1 MRKSSRGGVTAV
13 VAKKKTTASSSFSQK
28 RYHHRTPLGE
38 INDEEDEQRVQEK
51 DSPMTVRRKW
61 NKEHG
66 VFCGGNSPSSA
77 RFKAT
82 AMDKVLIL
90 NRRVDTLEAKLID
103 ANEHIKEQDAY
114 SNRLQKDLV
123 EAQKVH
129 KQLRVLER
137 ERRLADEEVA
147 NLDEKL
153 ASIRNETKEDIQR
166 LTIENDRLRNKET
179 RELEDLEE
187 EVKNKT
193 LHVEDLEQSL
203 SRSQGR
209 EMLMSRERDVALIE
223 AERGA
228 KELAATQARCV
239 ALSKAHEEAV
249 VSCSKLKVEN
259 ERTKEENVKLSS
271 EVEDLTEQIENKRK
285 ENDLLYSA
293 LEDKKL
299 VVLDEARSIA
309 SNSSMKQRVDFK
321 EALAKA
327 THEAERKADEAE
339 RKLEA
344 ERKDVTELIC
354 SFEEELKSKTEKIAS
369 LRLELANARSK
380 NASTSSSPSS
390 MNVAAKKQ
398 QQRKQQSV
406 LLNDPLDEEDEED
419 DGYYNYNEENAHH
432 HQGGVKTEMQIRYEQ
447 AERKQEEY
455 ERSEELKR
463 LDATRWT
470 LQKELEKEIRDANA
484 LRDENKN
491 ISYAFDK
498 LKREHEFTEEKLQAA
513 DLHLEMLEKT
523 HRAAREALK
532 SAEEEKFQAER
543 AVRNAKTDAEM
554 ALKRKESAAISENR
568 AMKMQVQSLERQ
580 LERCEER
587 VKAAELDA
595 ANALVKVN
603 EEVETRAR
611 LEVDVQAKENKMK
624 IKERDLRN
632 KLEHSR
638 QALHFVVLAETKT
651 LMKLYNAAE
660 VTRETGVIDTSTRPR
675 DVDEKLWSRIVDALA
690 SIDIRTEEL

>member
-1 MRKSSRGGVTAV
+1 MIFLFNHT
-13 VAKKKTTASSSFSQK
+13 
-28 RYHHRTPLGE
+28 
-38 INDEEDEQRVQEK
+38 
-51 DSPMTVRRKW
+51 
-61 NKEHG
+61 
-66 VFCGGNSPSSA
+66 
-77 RFKAT
+77 FKQ
-82 AMDKVLIL
+82 
-90 NRRVDTLEAKLID
+90 AKLID

-299 VVLDEARSIA
+299 VVLDEARWIA

>member
-1 MRKSSRGGVTAV
+1 MIK
-13 VAKKKTTASSSFSQK
+13 Q
-28 RYHHRTPLGE
+28 
-38 INDEEDEQRVQEK
+38 
-51 DSPMTVRRKW
+51 
-61 NKEHG
+61 
-66 VFCGGNSPSSA
+66 
-77 RFKAT
+77 
-82 AMDKVLIL
+82 
-90 NRRVDTLEAKLID
+90 AKLID
-103 ANEHIKEQDAY
+103 ANDFIKEQDAY
-114 SNRLQKDLV
+114 SHRLQRDLV
-123 EAQKVH
+123 EAQKVY
-129 KQLRVLER
+129 KQLRVVER

-147 NLDEKL
+147 NLDEKV
-153 ASIRNETKEDIQR
+153 ASIRNETKAEIER

-203 SRSQGR
+203 SRCQGR

-249 VSCSKLKVEN
+249 MSCSKLKVEN
-259 ERTKEENVKLSS
+259 ERTKEENVKLSTQ
-271 EVEDLTEQIENKRK
+271 VEDLTEQIENKRK

-299 VVLDEARSIA
+299 VVLDEKQTIA
-309 SNSSMKQRVDFK
+309 SDSSIKQRADFK

-354 SFEEELKSKTEKIAS
+354 SFEDELKSKTEKIAS
-369 LRLELANARSK
+369 LRVELANERSK
-380 NASTSSSPSS
+380 NVSSSTSSPSL
-390 MNVAAKKQ
+390 MNVAARKQ
-398 QQRKQQSV
+398 HQRKQHSV
-406 LLNDPLDEEDEED
+406 LLNDPQEDDDEEDEE
-419 DGYYNYNEENAHH
+419 YYEYHEEQHH
-432 HQGGVKTEMQIRYEQ
+432 LLGGVKTQKQAQYEQ
-447 AERKQEEY
+447 AERDQEEF

-491 ISYAFDK
+491 ISYSFDK
-498 LKREHEFTEEKLQAA
+498 LKREHEFTKEKLQAA

-532 SAEEEKFQAER
+532 AAEEEKFQAER

-568 AMKMQVQSLERQ
+568 AMKMQLQSLERQ
-580 LERCEER
+580 LERCEDR

-660 VTRETGVIDTSTRPR
+660 VTRETGVIDMSTRPR
-675 DVDEKLWSRIVDALA
+675 DVEENLWARIVDALA
-690 SIDIRTEEL
+690 SIDIRNEEL

>member
-1 MRKSSRGGVTAV
+1 MIFLFNHT
-13 VAKKKTTASSSFSQK
+13 
-28 RYHHRTPLGE
+28 
-38 INDEEDEQRVQEK
+38 
-51 DSPMTVRRKW
+51 
-61 NKEHG
+61 
-66 VFCGGNSPSSA
+66 
-77 RFKAT
+77 FKQ
-82 AMDKVLIL
+82 
-90 NRRVDTLEAKLID
+90 AKLID

-123 EAQKVH
+123 EAQKVY
-129 KQLRVLER
+129 KQLRVIER

-166 LTIENDRLRNKET
+166 LTFENDRLRNKET

-419 DGYYNYNEENAHH
+419 DGYYNHDEEKTHH
-432 HQGGVKTEMQIRYEQ
+432 HQGGVKTEMQTRYEQ
-447 AERKQEEY
+447 AEQKQEEY

-470 LQKELEKEIRDANA
+470 LQKELEKEIRDANE

-498 LKREHEFTEEKLQAA
+498 LKREHDFTEEKLQAA

-580 LERCEER
+580 LERCEDR

-651 LMKLYNAAE
+651 LLKLYNASE

-675 DVDEKLWSRIVDALA
+675 DVDEKLWSRVVDALA

>member
-1 MRKSSRGGVTAV
+1 MIK
-13 VAKKKTTASSSFSQK
+13 Q
-28 RYHHRTPLGE
+28 
-38 INDEEDEQRVQEK
+38 
-51 DSPMTVRRKW
+51 
-61 NKEHG
+61 
-66 VFCGGNSPSSA
+66 
-77 RFKAT
+77 
-82 AMDKVLIL
+82 
-90 NRRVDTLEAKLID
+90 AKLID
-103 ANEHIKEQDAY
+103 ANDYIKEQDAY
-114 SNRLQKDLV
+114 SHRLQRDLV
-123 EAQKVH
+123 EAQKVY
-129 KQLRVLER
+129 KQLRVVER

-147 NLDEKL
+147 NLDEKV
-153 ASIRNETKEDIQR
+153 ASIRNETKAEIER

-179 RELEDLEE
+179 RELVDLEE

-203 SRSQGR
+203 SRCQGR

-249 VSCSKLKVEN
+249 MSCSKLKVEN
-259 ERTKEENVKLSS
+259 ERTKEENVKLSTQ
-271 EVEDLTEQIENKRK
+271 VEDLTEQIENKRK

-299 VVLDEARSIA
+299 VVLDEKQSIA
-309 SNSSMKQRVDFK
+309 SDSSIKQRADFK

-354 SFEEELKSKTEKIAS
+354 SFEDELKSKTEKIAS
-369 LRLELANARSK
+369 LRVELANERSK
-380 NASTSSSPSS
+380 YVSSSTSSPSLI
-390 MNVAAKKQ
+390 NVAARKQ
-398 QQRKQQSV
+398 HQRKQHSV
-406 LLNDPLDEEDEED
+406 LLNDPQEDDDEEDEE
-419 DGYYNYNEENAHH
+419 YYEYHEEQHH
-432 HQGGVKTEMQIRYEQ
+432 LLGGVKTQKQAQYEQ
-447 AERKQEEY
+447 AERDQEEF

-491 ISYAFDK
+491 ISYSFDK
-498 LKREHEFTEEKLQAA
+498 LKREHEFTKEKLQAA

-532 SAEEEKFQAER
+532 AAEEEKFQAER

-580 LERCEER
+580 LERCEDR

-651 LMKLYNAAE
+651 LMMLYNAAE
-660 VTRETGVIDTSTRPR
+660 VTRETGVIDMSTRPR
-675 DVDEKLWSRIVDALA
+675 DVEENLWARIVDALA
-690 SIDIRTEEL
+690 SIDIRNEEL

>member
-1 MRKSSRGGVTAV
+1 
-13 VAKKKTTASSSFSQK
+13 
-28 RYHHRTPLGE
+28 
-38 INDEEDEQRVQEK
+38 
-51 DSPMTVRRKW
+51 
-61 NKEHG
+61 
-66 VFCGGNSPSSA
+66 
-77 RFKAT
+77 
-82 AMDKVLIL
+82 
-90 NRRVDTLEAKLID
+90 
-103 ANEHIKEQDAY
+103 
-114 SNRLQKDLV
+114 V
-123 EAQKVH
+123 EAQKVY
-129 KQLRVLER
+129 KQLRVVER

-147 NLDEKL
+147 NLDEKV
-153 ASIRNETKEDIQR
+153 ASIRNETKAEIER

-203 SRSQGR
+203 SRCQGR

-249 VSCSKLKVEN
+249 MSCSKLKVEN
-259 ERTKEENVKLSS
+259 ERTKEENVKLSTQ
-271 EVEDLTEQIENKRK
+271 VEDLTEQIENKRK

-299 VVLDEARSIA
+299 VVLDEKQTIA
-309 SNSSMKQRVDFK
+309 SDSSIKQRADFK

-354 SFEEELKSKTEKIAS
+354 SFEDELKSKTEKIAS
-369 LRLELANARSK
+369 LRVELANERSK
-380 NASTSSSPSS
+380 NVSSSTSSPSLI
-390 MNVAAKKQ
+390 NVAARKQ
-398 QQRKQQSV
+398 HQRKQHSV
-406 LLNDPLDEEDEED
+406 LLNDPQEDDDEEDEE
-419 DGYYNYNEENAHH
+419 YYEYHEEQHH
-432 HQGGVKTEMQIRYEQ
+432 LLGGVKTQKQAQYEQ
-447 AERKQEEY
+447 AERDQEEF

-491 ISYAFDK
+491 ISYSFDK
-498 LKREHEFTEEKLQAA
+498 LKREHEFTKEKLQAA

-532 SAEEEKFQAER
+532 AAEEEKFQAER

-580 LERCEER
+580 LERCEDR

-660 VTRETGVIDTSTRPR
+660 VTRETGVIDMSTRPR
-675 DVDEKLWSRIVDALA
+675 DVEENLWARIVDALA
-690 SIDIRTEEL
+690 SIDIRNEEL

>member
-1 MRKSSRGGVTAV
+1 MIFLFNHT
-13 VAKKKTTASSSFSQK
+13 
-28 RYHHRTPLGE
+28 
-38 INDEEDEQRVQEK
+38 
-51 DSPMTVRRKW
+51 
-61 NKEHG
+61 
-66 VFCGGNSPSSA
+66 
-77 RFKAT
+77 FKQ
-82 AMDKVLIL
+82 
-90 NRRVDTLEAKLID
+90 AKLID

-543 AVRNAKTDAEM
+543 RYSMDPP
-554 ALKRKESAAISENR
+554 KRTRKGDSRRQR
-568 AMKMQVQSLERQ
+568 A
-580 LERCEER
+580 
-587 VKAAELDA
+587 
-595 ANALVKVN
+595 
-603 EEVETRAR
+603 
-611 LEVDVQAKENKMK
+611 
-624 IKERDLRN
+624 
-632 KLEHSR
+632 SR
-638 QALHFVVLAETKT
+638 
-651 LMKLYNAAE
+651 
-660 VTRETGVIDTSTRPR
+660 
-675 DVDEKLWSRIVDALA
+675 
-690 SIDIRTEEL
+690 

>member
-1 MRKSSRGGVTAV
+1 M
-13 VAKKKTTASSSFSQK
+13 
-28 RYHHRTPLGE
+28 
-38 INDEEDEQRVQEK
+38 
-51 DSPMTVRRKW
+51 
-61 NKEHG
+61 
-66 VFCGGNSPSSA
+66 
-77 RFKAT
+77 
-82 AMDKVLIL
+82 
-90 NRRVDTLEAKLID
+90 
-103 ANEHIKEQDAY
+103 
-114 SNRLQKDLV
+114 
-123 EAQKVH
+123 EAQKVY
-129 KQLRVLER
+129 KQLRVVER
-137 ERRLADEEVA
+137 ERRMADEEVA
-147 NLDEKL
+147 NLDEKV
-153 ASIRNETKEDIQR
+153 ASIRNETKAEIER

-203 SRSQGR
+203 SRCQGR

-228 KELAATQARCV
+228 RELAATQARCV

-249 VSCSKLKVEN
+249 MSCSKLKVEN
-259 ERTKEENVKLSS
+259 ERTKEENVKLSTQ
-271 EVEDLTEQIENKRK
+271 VEDLTEQIENKRK

-299 VVLDEARSIA
+299 VVLDEKQSIA
-309 SNSSMKQRVDFK
+309 SDSSIKQRADFK

-354 SFEEELKSKTEKIAS
+354 SFEDEMKSKTEKIAS
-369 LRLELANARSK
+369 LRVELANERSK
-380 NASTSSSPSS
+380 YVSSSTSSPSLI
-390 MNVAAKKQ
+390 NVAARKQ
-398 QQRKQQSV
+398 HQRKQHSV
-406 LLNDPLDEEDEED
+406 LLNDPQEDDDEEDEE
-419 DGYYNYNEENAHH
+419 YYEYHEEQRHIL
-432 HQGGVKTEMQIRYEQ
+432 GGVKTQKQAQYEQ
-447 AERKQEEY
+447 AERDQEEF

-491 ISYAFDK
+491 ISYSFDK
-498 LKREHEFTEEKLQAA
+498 LKREHEFTKEKLQAA

-532 SAEEEKFQAER
+532 AAEEEKFQAER

-580 LERCEER
+580 LERCEDR

-651 LMKLYNAAE
+651 LMMLYNAAE
-660 VTRETGVIDTSTRPR
+660 VTRETGVIDMTTRPR
-675 DVDEKLWSRIVDALA
+675 DVEENLWARIVDALA
-690 SIDIRTEEL
+690 SIDIRNEEL

>member
-1 MRKSSRGGVTAV
+1 M
-13 VAKKKTTASSSFSQK
+13 Q
-28 RYHHRTPLGE
+28 
-38 INDEEDEQRVQEK
+38 
-51 DSPMTVRRKW
+51 
-61 NKEHG
+61 
-66 VFCGGNSPSSA
+66 
-77 RFKAT
+77 
-82 AMDKVLIL
+82 
-90 NRRVDTLEAKLID
+90 AKLID

-123 EAQKVH
+123 EAQKVY
-129 KQLRVLER
+129 KQLRVIER

-166 LTIENDRLRNKET
+166 LTIENDWLRNKET

-406 LLNDPLDEEDEED
+406 LLNDPPDEEDEED
-419 DGYYNYNEENAHH
+419 DGYYNYNEEKTHH
-432 HQGGVKTEMQIRYEQ
+432 HQSGVKTEMQTRYEQ
-447 AERKQEEY
+447 VERKQEEY

-498 LKREHEFTEEKLQAA
+498 LKREHDFTEEKLQAA

-580 LERCEER
+580 LERCEDR

-638 QALHFVVLAETKT
+638 QALHFVMLAETKT
-651 LMKLYNAAE
+651 LMKLFNASE

-675 DVDEKLWSRIVDALA
+675 DVDEKLWSRVVDALA

>member
-1 MRKSSRGGVTAV
+1 MIFLFNHT
-13 VAKKKTTASSSFSQK
+13 
-28 RYHHRTPLGE
+28 
-38 INDEEDEQRVQEK
+38 
-51 DSPMTVRRKW
+51 
-61 NKEHG
+61 
-66 VFCGGNSPSSA
+66 
-77 RFKAT
+77 FKQ
-82 AMDKVLIL
+82 
-90 NRRVDTLEAKLID
+90 AKLID

-498 LKREHEFTEEKLQAA
+498 LKREHDFTEEKLQAA

-651 LMKLYNAAE
+651 LMKLYNASE

-690 SIDIRTEEL
+690 SIDIRNEEL

>member
-1 MRKSSRGGVTAV
+1 MIK
-13 VAKKKTTASSSFSQK
+13 Q
-28 RYHHRTPLGE
+28 
-38 INDEEDEQRVQEK
+38 
-51 DSPMTVRRKW
+51 
-61 NKEHG
+61 
-66 VFCGGNSPSSA
+66 
-77 RFKAT
+77 
-82 AMDKVLIL
+82 
-90 NRRVDTLEAKLID
+90 AKLID
-103 ANEHIKEQDAY
+103 ANDYIKEQDAY
-114 SNRLQKDLV
+114 SHRLQRDLV
-123 EAQKVH
+123 EAQKVY
-129 KQLRVLER
+129 KQLRVVER

-147 NLDEKL
+147 NLDEKV
-153 ASIRNETKEDIQR
+153 ASIRNETKAEIER

-179 RELEDLEE
+179 RELVDLEE

-203 SRSQGR
+203 SRCQGR

-249 VSCSKLKVEN
+249 MSCSKLKVEN
-259 ERTKEENVKLSS
+259 ERTKEENVKLSTQ
-271 EVEDLTEQIENKRK
+271 VEDLTEQIENKRK

-299 VVLDEARSIA
+299 VVLDEKQSIA
-309 SNSSMKQRVDFK
+309 SDSSIKQRADFK

-354 SFEEELKSKTEKIAS
+354 SFEDELKSKTEKIAS
-369 LRLELANARSK
+369 LRVELANERSK
-380 NASTSSSPSS
+380 YVSSSTSSPSLI
-390 MNVAAKKQ
+390 NVAARKQ
-398 QQRKQQSV
+398 HQRKQHSV
-406 LLNDPLDEEDEED
+406 LLNDPQEDDEEEDEE
-419 DGYYNYNEENAHH
+419 YYEYHEEQHH
-432 HQGGVKTEMQIRYEQ
+432 LLGGVKTQKQAQYEQ
-447 AERKQEEY
+447 AERDQEEF

-491 ISYAFDK
+491 ISYSFDK
-498 LKREHEFTEEKLQAA
+498 LKREHEFTKEKLQAA

-532 SAEEEKFQAER
+532 AAEEEKFQAER

-580 LERCEER
+580 LERCEDR

-651 LMKLYNAAE
+651 LMMLYNAAE
-660 VTRETGVIDTSTRPR
+660 VTRETGVIDMSTRPR
-675 DVDEKLWSRIVDALA
+675 DVEENLWARIVDALA
-690 SIDIRTEEL
+690 SIDIRNEEL

>member
-1 MRKSSRGGVTAV
+1 M
-13 VAKKKTTASSSFSQK
+13 Q
-28 RYHHRTPLGE
+28 
-38 INDEEDEQRVQEK
+38 
-51 DSPMTVRRKW
+51 
-61 NKEHG
+61 
-66 VFCGGNSPSSA
+66 
-77 RFKAT
+77 
-82 AMDKVLIL
+82 
-90 NRRVDTLEAKLID
+90 AKLID

-123 EAQKVH
+123 EAQKVY
-129 KQLRVLER
+129 KQLRVIER

-166 LTIENDRLRNKET
+166 LTIENDWLRNKET

-419 DGYYNYNEENAHH
+419 DGYYNYNEEKTHH
-432 HQGGVKTEMQIRYEQ
+432 HQGGVKTEMQTRYEQ
-447 AERKQEEY
+447 VERKQEEY

-498 LKREHEFTEEKLQAA
+498 LKREHDFTEEKLQAA

-532 SAEEEKFQAER
+532 LAEEEKFQAER

-580 LERCEER
+580 LERCEDR

-651 LMKLYNAAE
+651 LLKLYNAAE

-675 DVDEKLWSRIVDALA
+675 DVDEKLWSRVVDALA

>member
-1 MRKSSRGGVTAV
+1 M
-13 VAKKKTTASSSFSQK
+13 
-28 RYHHRTPLGE
+28 
-38 INDEEDEQRVQEK
+38 
-51 DSPMTVRRKW
+51 
-61 NKEHG
+61 
-66 VFCGGNSPSSA
+66 
-77 RFKAT
+77 
-82 AMDKVLIL
+82 
-90 NRRVDTLEAKLID
+90 
-103 ANEHIKEQDAY
+103 
-114 SNRLQKDLV
+114 
-123 EAQKVH
+123 EAQKVY
-129 KQLRVLER
+129 KQLRVVER
-137 ERRLADEEVA
+137 ERRMADEEVA
-147 NLDEKL
+147 NLDEKV
-153 ASIRNETKEDIQR
+153 ASIRNETKAEIER

-203 SRSQGR
+203 SRCQGR

-228 KELAATQARCV
+228 RELAATQARCV

-249 VSCSKLKVEN
+249 MSCSKLKVEN
-259 ERTKEENVKLSS
+259 ERTKEENVKLSTQ
-271 EVEDLTEQIENKRK
+271 VEDLTEQIENKRK

-299 VVLDEARSIA
+299 VVLDEKQSIA
-309 SNSSMKQRVDFK
+309 SDSSIKQRADFK

-354 SFEEELKSKTEKIAS
+354 SFEDELKSKTEKIAS
-369 LRLELANARSK
+369 LRVELANERSK
-380 NASTSSSPSS
+380 YVSSSTSSPSLI
-390 MNVAAKKQ
+390 NVAARKQ
-398 QQRKQQSV
+398 HQRKQHSV
-406 LLNDPLDEEDEED
+406 LLNDPQEDDDEEDEE
-419 DGYYNYNEENAHH
+419 YYEYHEEQRHIL
-432 HQGGVKTEMQIRYEQ
+432 GGVKTQKQAQYEQ
-447 AERKQEEY
+447 AERDQEEF

-491 ISYAFDK
+491 ISYSFDK
-498 LKREHEFTEEKLQAA
+498 LKREHEFTKEKLQAA

-532 SAEEEKFQAER
+532 AAEEEKFQAER

-580 LERCEER
+580 LERCEDR

-651 LMKLYNAAE
+651 LMMLYNAAE
-660 VTRETGVIDTSTRPR
+660 VTRETGVIDMTTRPR
-675 DVDEKLWSRIVDALA
+675 DVEENLWARIVDALA
-690 SIDIRTEEL
+690 SIDIRNEEL

>member
-1 MRKSSRGGVTAV
+1 MIFLFNHT
-13 VAKKKTTASSSFSQK
+13 
-28 RYHHRTPLGE
+28 
-38 INDEEDEQRVQEK
+38 
-51 DSPMTVRRKW
+51 
-61 NKEHG
+61 
-66 VFCGGNSPSSA
+66 
-77 RFKAT
+77 FKQ
-82 AMDKVLIL
+82 
-90 NRRVDTLEAKLID
+90 AKLID

-580 LERCEER
+580 LERCEDR

>member
-1 MRKSSRGGVTAV
+1 M
-13 VAKKKTTASSSFSQK
+13 Q
-28 RYHHRTPLGE
+28 
-38 INDEEDEQRVQEK
+38 
-51 DSPMTVRRKW
+51 
-61 NKEHG
+61 
-66 VFCGGNSPSSA
+66 
-77 RFKAT
+77 
-82 AMDKVLIL
+82 
-90 NRRVDTLEAKLID
+90 AKLID

-123 EAQKVH
+123 EAQKVY
-129 KQLRVLER
+129 KQLRVIER

-166 LTIENDRLRNKET
+166 LTIENDWLRNKET

-419 DGYYNYNEENAHH
+419 DGYYNYNEEKTHH
-432 HQGGVKTEMQIRYEQ
+432 HQSGVKTEMQTRYEQ
-447 AERKQEEY
+447 VERKQEEY

-498 LKREHEFTEEKLQAA
+498 LKREHDFTEEKLQAA

-532 SAEEEKFQAER
+532 LAEEEKFQAER

-580 LERCEER
+580 LERCEDR

-638 QALHFVVLAETKT
+638 QALHFVMLAETKT
-651 LMKLYNAAE
+651 LMKLLNASE

-675 DVDEKLWSRIVDALA
+675 DVDEKLWSRVVDALA

>member
-1 MRKSSRGGVTAV
+1 
-13 VAKKKTTASSSFSQK
+13 
-28 RYHHRTPLGE
+28 
-38 INDEEDEQRVQEK
+38 
-51 DSPMTVRRKW
+51 
-61 NKEHG
+61 
-66 VFCGGNSPSSA
+66 
-77 RFKAT
+77 
-82 AMDKVLIL
+82 
-90 NRRVDTLEAKLID
+90 
-103 ANEHIKEQDAY
+103 
-114 SNRLQKDLV
+114 
-123 EAQKVH
+123 
-129 KQLRVLER
+129 
-137 ERRLADEEVA
+137 
-147 NLDEKL
+147 
-153 ASIRNETKEDIQR
+153 
-166 LTIENDRLRNKET
+166 
-179 RELEDLEE
+179 
-187 EVKNKT
+187 
-193 LHVEDLEQSL
+193 
-203 SRSQGR
+203 
-209 EMLMSRERDVALIE
+209 VALIE
-223 AERGA
+223 AERGV

-249 VSCSKLKVEN
+249 VSCSKLKVET

-285 ENDLLYSA
+285 ESDLLYSA

-309 SNSSMKQRVDFK
+309 SNSSVKQRVDFK

-354 SFEEELKSKTEKIAS
+354 SFEDELKSKTEKIAS

-419 DGYYNYNEENAHH
+419 DGYYNHDEENTHH
-432 HQGGVKTEMQIRYEQ
+432 HQGGVKTEMQTRYEQ

-580 LERCEER
+580 LERCEDR

-651 LMKLYNAAE
+651 LLKLYNASE

-675 DVDEKLWSRIVDALA
+675 DVDEKLWSRVVDALA

>member
-1 MRKSSRGGVTAV
+1 V
-13 VAKKKTTASSSFSQK
+13 
-28 RYHHRTPLGE
+28 Y
-38 INDEEDEQRVQEK
+38 
-51 DSPMTVRRKW
+51 
-61 NKEHG
+61 
-66 VFCGGNSPSSA
+66 
-77 RFKAT
+77 
-82 AMDKVLIL
+82 
-90 NRRVDTLEAKLID
+90 
-103 ANEHIKEQDAY
+103 
-114 SNRLQKDLV
+114 
-123 EAQKVH
+123 
-129 KQLRVLER
+129 KQLRVVER

-147 NLDEKL
+147 NLDEKV
-153 ASIRNETKEDIQR
+153 ASIRNETKAEIER

-203 SRSQGR
+203 SRCQGR

-249 VSCSKLKVEN
+249 MSCSKLKVEN
-259 ERTKEENVKLSS
+259 ERTKEENVKLSTQ
-271 EVEDLTEQIENKRK
+271 VEDLTEQIENKRK

-299 VVLDEARSIA
+299 VVLDEKQTIA
-309 SNSSMKQRVDFK
+309 SDSSIKQRADFK

-354 SFEEELKSKTEKIAS
+354 SFEDELKSKTEKIAS
-369 LRLELANARSK
+369 LRVELANERSK
-380 NASTSSSPSS
+380 HVSSSTSSPSLI
-390 MNVAAKKQ
+390 NVAARKQ
-398 QQRKQQSV
+398 HQRKQHSV
-406 LLNDPLDEEDEED
+406 LLNDPQEDDDEEDED
-419 DGYYNYNEENAHH
+419 YYEYHEEQHH
-432 HQGGVKTEMQIRYEQ
+432 LLGGVKTQKQAQYEQ
-447 AERKQEEY
+447 AERDQEEF

-491 ISYAFDK
+491 ISYSFDK
-498 LKREHEFTEEKLQAA
+498 LKREHEFTKEKLQAA

-532 SAEEEKFQAER
+532 AAEEEKFQAER

-580 LERCEER
+580 LERCEDR

-660 VTRETGVIDTSTRPR
+660 VTRETGVIDMSTRPR
-675 DVDEKLWSRIVDALA
+675 DVEENLWARIVDALA
-690 SIDIRTEEL
+690 SIDIRNEEL

>member
-1 MRKSSRGGVTAV
+1 VIK
-13 VAKKKTTASSSFSQK
+13 Q
-28 RYHHRTPLGE
+28 
-38 INDEEDEQRVQEK
+38 
-51 DSPMTVRRKW
+51 
-61 NKEHG
+61 
-66 VFCGGNSPSSA
+66 
-77 RFKAT
+77 
-82 AMDKVLIL
+82 
-90 NRRVDTLEAKLID
+90 AKLID
-103 ANEHIKEQDAY
+103 ANDFIKEQDAY
-114 SNRLQKDLV
+114 SHRLQRDLV
-123 EAQKVH
+123 EAQKVY
-129 KQLRVLER
+129 KQLRVVER

-147 NLDEKL
+147 NLDEKV
-153 ASIRNETKEDIQR
+153 ASIRNETKAEIER

-203 SRSQGR
+203 SRCQGR

-249 VSCSKLKVEN
+249 MSCSKLKVEN
-259 ERTKEENVKLSS
+259 ERTKEENVKLSTQ
-271 EVEDLTEQIENKRK
+271 VEDLTEQIENKRK

-299 VVLDEARSIA
+299 VVLDEKQTIA
-309 SNSSMKQRVDFK
+309 SDSSIKQRADFK

-354 SFEEELKSKTEKIAS
+354 SFEDELKSKTEKIAS
-369 LRLELANARSK
+369 LRVELANERSK
-380 NASTSSSPSS
+380 NVSSSTSSPSL
-390 MNVAAKKQ
+390 MNVAARKQ
-398 QQRKQQSV
+398 HQRKQHSV
-406 LLNDPLDEEDEED
+406 LLNDPQEDDDEEDED
-419 DGYYNYNEENAHH
+419 YYEYHEEQHH
-432 HQGGVKTEMQIRYEQ
+432 LLGGVKTQKQAQYEQ
-447 AERKQEEY
+447 AERDQEEF

-491 ISYAFDK
+491 ISYSFDK
-498 LKREHEFTEEKLQAA
+498 LKREHEFTKEKLQAA

-532 SAEEEKFQAER
+532 AAEEEKFQAER

-568 AMKMQVQSLERQ
+568 AMKMQLQSLERQ
-580 LERCEER
+580 LERCEDR

-660 VTRETGVIDTSTRPR
+660 VTRETGVIDMSTRPR
-675 DVDEKLWSRIVDALA
+675 DVEENLWARIVDALA
-690 SIDIRTEEL
+690 SIDIRNEEL

>member
-1 MRKSSRGGVTAV
+1 M
-13 VAKKKTTASSSFSQK
+13 
-28 RYHHRTPLGE
+28 
-38 INDEEDEQRVQEK
+38 
-51 DSPMTVRRKW
+51 
-61 NKEHG
+61 
-66 VFCGGNSPSSA
+66 
-77 RFKAT
+77 
-82 AMDKVLIL
+82 
-90 NRRVDTLEAKLID
+90 
-103 ANEHIKEQDAY
+103 
-114 SNRLQKDLV
+114 
-123 EAQKVH
+123 EAQKVY
-129 KQLRVLER
+129 KQLRVVER

-147 NLDEKL
+147 NLDEKV
-153 ASIRNETKEDIQR
+153 ASIRNETKAEIER

-203 SRSQGR
+203 SRCQGR

-249 VSCSKLKVEN
+249 MSCSKLKVEN
-259 ERTKEENVKLSS
+259 ERTKEENVKLSTQ
-271 EVEDLTEQIENKRK
+271 VEDLTEQIENKRK

-299 VVLDEARSIA
+299 VVLDEKQTIA
-309 SNSSMKQRVDFK
+309 SDSSIKQRADFK

-354 SFEEELKSKTEKIAS
+354 SFEDELKSKTEKIAS
-369 LRLELANARSK
+369 LRVELANERSK
-380 NASTSSSPSS
+380 NVSSSTSSPSL
-390 MNVAAKKQ
+390 MNVAARKQ
-398 QQRKQQSV
+398 HQRKQHSV
-406 LLNDPLDEEDEED
+406 LLNDPQEDDDEEDEE
-419 DGYYNYNEENAHH
+419 YYEYHEEQHH
-432 HQGGVKTEMQIRYEQ
+432 LLGGVKTQKQAQYEQ
-447 AERKQEEY
+447 AERDQEEF

-491 ISYAFDK
+491 ISYSFDK
-498 LKREHEFTEEKLQAA
+498 LKREHEFTKEKLQAA

-532 SAEEEKFQAER
+532 AAEEEKFQAER

-580 LERCEER
+580 LERCEDR

-660 VTRETGVIDTSTRPR
+660 VTRETGVIDMSTRPR
-675 DVDEKLWSRIVDALA
+675 DVEENLWARIVDALA
-690 SIDIRTEEL
+690 SIDIRNEEL

>member
-1 MRKSSRGGVTAV
+1 MIFLFNHT
-13 VAKKKTTASSSFSQK
+13 
-28 RYHHRTPLGE
+28 
-38 INDEEDEQRVQEK
+38 
-51 DSPMTVRRKW
+51 
-61 NKEHG
+61 
-66 VFCGGNSPSSA
+66 
-77 RFKAT
+77 FKQ
-82 AMDKVLIL
+82 
-90 NRRVDTLEAKLID
+90 AKLID

-187 EVKNKT
+187 ELKNKT

>member
-1 MRKSSRGGVTAV
+1 MIK
-13 VAKKKTTASSSFSQK
+13 Q
-28 RYHHRTPLGE
+28 
-38 INDEEDEQRVQEK
+38 
-51 DSPMTVRRKW
+51 
-61 NKEHG
+61 
-66 VFCGGNSPSSA
+66 
-77 RFKAT
+77 
-82 AMDKVLIL
+82 
-90 NRRVDTLEAKLID
+90 AKLID
-103 ANEHIKEQDAY
+103 ANDYIKEQDAY
-114 SNRLQKDLV
+114 SHRLQRDLV
-123 EAQKVH
+123 EAQKVY
-129 KQLRVLER
+129 KQLRVVER

-147 NLDEKL
+147 NLDEKV
-153 ASIRNETKEDIQR
+153 ASIRNETKAEIER

-203 SRSQGR
+203 SRCQGR

-249 VSCSKLKVEN
+249 MSCSKLKVEN
-259 ERTKEENVKLSS
+259 ERTKEENVKLSTQ
-271 EVEDLTEQIENKRK
+271 VEDLTEQIENKRK
-285 ENDLLYSA
+285 ENDLLYCA

-299 VVLDEARSIA
+299 VVLDEKQSIA
-309 SNSSMKQRVDFK
+309 SDSSIKQRADFK

-354 SFEEELKSKTEKIAS
+354 SFEDELKSKTEKIAS
-369 LRLELANARSK
+369 LRVELANERSK
-380 NASTSSSPSS
+380 YVSSSTSSPSLI
-390 MNVAAKKQ
+390 NVAARKQ
-398 QQRKQQSV
+398 HQRKQHSV
-406 LLNDPLDEEDEED
+406 LLNDPQEDDDEEDEE
-419 DGYYNYNEENAHH
+419 YYEYHEEQHH
-432 HQGGVKTEMQIRYEQ
+432 LLGGVKTQKQAQYEQ
-447 AERKQEEY
+447 AELDQEEF

-491 ISYAFDK
+491 ISYSFDK
-498 LKREHEFTEEKLQAA
+498 LKREHEFTKEKLQAA

-532 SAEEEKFQAER
+532 AAEEEKFQAER

-580 LERCEER
+580 LERCEDR

-651 LMKLYNAAE
+651 LMMLYNAAE
-660 VTRETGVIDTSTRPR
+660 VTRETGVIDMSTRPR
-675 DVDEKLWSRIVDALA
+675 DVEENLWARIVDALA
-690 SIDIRTEEL
+690 SIDIRNEEL

>member
-1 MRKSSRGGVTAV
+1 MIFLFNHT
-13 VAKKKTTASSSFSQK
+13 
-28 RYHHRTPLGE
+28 
-38 INDEEDEQRVQEK
+38 
-51 DSPMTVRRKW
+51 
-61 NKEHG
+61 
-66 VFCGGNSPSSA
+66 
-77 RFKAT
+77 FKQ
-82 AMDKVLIL
+82 
-90 NRRVDTLEAKLID
+90 AKLID

-123 EAQKVH
+123 EAQKVY
-129 KQLRVLER
+129 KQLRVIER

-380 NASTSSSPSS
+380 NASSSSSPSS

-419 DGYYNYNEENAHH
+419 DGYYNHDEENTHH
-432 HQGGVKTEMQIRYEQ
+432 HQGGVKTEIQTRHEQ

-491 ISYAFDK
+491 ISFAFDK

-651 LMKLYNAAE
+651 LLKLYNAAE
-660 VTRETGVIDTSTRPR
+660 VTRETGVIDTSSRPR

-690 SIDIRTEEL
+690 SIDIRNEEL

>member
-1 MRKSSRGGVTAV
+1 M
-13 VAKKKTTASSSFSQK
+13 
-28 RYHHRTPLGE
+28 
-38 INDEEDEQRVQEK
+38 
-51 DSPMTVRRKW
+51 
-61 NKEHG
+61 
-66 VFCGGNSPSSA
+66 
-77 RFKAT
+77 
-82 AMDKVLIL
+82 
-90 NRRVDTLEAKLID
+90 
-103 ANEHIKEQDAY
+103 
-114 SNRLQKDLV
+114 
-123 EAQKVH
+123 EAQKVY
-129 KQLRVLER
+129 KQLRVVER
-137 ERRLADEEVA
+137 ERRMADEEVA
-147 NLDEKL
+147 NLDEKV
-153 ASIRNETKEDIQR
+153 ASIRNETKAEIER

-203 SRSQGR
+203 SRCQGR

-228 KELAATQARCV
+228 RELAATQARCV

-249 VSCSKLKVEN
+249 MSCSKLKVEN
-259 ERTKEENVKLSS
+259 ERTKEENVKLSTQ
-271 EVEDLTEQIENKRK
+271 VEDLTEQIENKRK

-299 VVLDEARSIA
+299 VVLDEKQSIA
-309 SNSSMKQRVDFK
+309 SDSSIKQRADFK

-354 SFEEELKSKTEKIAS
+354 SFEDELKSKTEKIAS
-369 LRLELANARSK
+369 LRVELANERSK
-380 NASTSSSPSS
+380 YVSSSTSSPSLI
-390 MNVAAKKQ
+390 NVAARKQ
-398 QQRKQQSV
+398 HQRKQHSV
-406 LLNDPLDEEDEED
+406 LLNDPQEDDEEEDEE
-419 DGYYNYNEENAHH
+419 YYEYHEEQRHIL
-432 HQGGVKTEMQIRYEQ
+432 GGVKTQKQSQYEQ
-447 AERKQEEY
+447 AERDQEEF

-491 ISYAFDK
+491 ISYSFDK
-498 LKREHEFTEEKLQAA
+498 LKREHEFTKEKLQAA

-532 SAEEEKFQAER
+532 AAEEEKFQAER

-580 LERCEER
+580 LERCEDR

-651 LMKLYNAAE
+651 LMMLYNAAE
-660 VTRETGVIDTSTRPR
+660 VTRETGVIDMTTRPR
-675 DVDEKLWSRIVDALA
+675 DVEENLWARIVDALA
-690 SIDIRTEEL
+690 SIDIRNEEL

>member
-1 MRKSSRGGVTAV
+1 M
-13 VAKKKTTASSSFSQK
+13 Q
-28 RYHHRTPLGE
+28 
-38 INDEEDEQRVQEK
+38 
-51 DSPMTVRRKW
+51 
-61 NKEHG
+61 
-66 VFCGGNSPSSA
+66 
-77 RFKAT
+77 
-82 AMDKVLIL
+82 
-90 NRRVDTLEAKLID
+90 AKLID

-123 EAQKVH
+123 EAQKVY
-129 KQLRVLER
+129 KQLRVIER

-166 LTIENDRLRNKET
+166 LTIENDWLRNKET

-406 LLNDPLDEEDEED
+406 LLNDPPDEEDEED
-419 DGYYNYNEENAHH
+419 DGYYNYNEEKTHH
-432 HQGGVKTEMQIRYEQ
+432 HQGGVKTEMQTRYEQ
-447 AERKQEEY
+447 VERKQEEY

-498 LKREHEFTEEKLQAA
+498 LKREHDFTEEKLQAA

-532 SAEEEKFQAER
+532 LAEEEKFQAER

-580 LERCEER
+580 LERCEDR

-638 QALHFVVLAETKT
+638 QALHFVMLAETKT
-651 LMKLYNAAE
+651 LMKLLNASE

-675 DVDEKLWSRIVDALA
+675 DVDEKLWSRVVDALA

>member
-1 MRKSSRGGVTAV
+1 M
-13 VAKKKTTASSSFSQK
+13 
-28 RYHHRTPLGE
+28 
-38 INDEEDEQRVQEK
+38 
-51 DSPMTVRRKW
+51 
-61 NKEHG
+61 
-66 VFCGGNSPSSA
+66 
-77 RFKAT
+77 
-82 AMDKVLIL
+82 
-90 NRRVDTLEAKLID
+90 
-103 ANEHIKEQDAY
+103 
-114 SNRLQKDLV
+114 
-123 EAQKVH
+123 EAQKVY
-129 KQLRVLER
+129 KQLRVVER

-147 NLDEKL
+147 NLDEKV
-153 ASIRNETKEDIQR
+153 ASIRNETKAEIER

-203 SRSQGR
+203 SRCQGR

-249 VSCSKLKVEN
+249 MSCSKLKVEN
-259 ERTKEENVKLSS
+259 ERTKEENVKLSTQ
-271 EVEDLTEQIENKRK
+271 VEDLTEQIENKRK

-299 VVLDEARSIA
+299 VVLDEKQSIA
-309 SNSSMKQRVDFK
+309 SDSSIKQRADFK

-354 SFEEELKSKTEKIAS
+354 SFEDELKSKTEKIAS
-369 LRLELANARSK
+369 LRVELANERSK
-380 NASTSSSPSS
+380 NVSSSTSSPSL
-390 MNVAAKKQ
+390 MNVAARKQ
-398 QQRKQQSV
+398 HQRKQHSV
-406 LLNDPLDEEDEED
+406 LLNDPQEDDDEEDEE
-419 DGYYNYNEENAHH
+419 YYEYHEEQRHILA
-432 HQGGVKTEMQIRYEQ
+432 GVKTQKQAQYEQ
-447 AERKQEEY
+447 AERDQEEF

-491 ISYAFDK
+491 ISYSFDK
-498 LKREHEFTEEKLQAA
+498 LKREHEFTKEKLQAA

-532 SAEEEKFQAER
+532 AAEEEKFQAER

-580 LERCEER
+580 LERCEDR

-651 LMKLYNAAE
+651 LMMLYNAAE
-660 VTRETGVIDTSTRPR
+660 VTRETGVIDMTTRPR
-675 DVDEKLWSRIVDALA
+675 DVEENLWARIVDALA
-690 SIDIRTEEL
+690 SIDIRNEEL

>member
-1 MRKSSRGGVTAV
+1 M
-13 VAKKKTTASSSFSQK
+13 
-28 RYHHRTPLGE
+28 
-38 INDEEDEQRVQEK
+38 
-51 DSPMTVRRKW
+51 
-61 NKEHG
+61 
-66 VFCGGNSPSSA
+66 
-77 RFKAT
+77 
-82 AMDKVLIL
+82 
-90 NRRVDTLEAKLID
+90 
-103 ANEHIKEQDAY
+103 
-114 SNRLQKDLV
+114 
-123 EAQKVH
+123 EAQKVY
-129 KQLRVLER
+129 KQLRVVER
-137 ERRLADEEVA
+137 ERRMADEEVA
-147 NLDEKL
+147 NLDEKV
-153 ASIRNETKEDIQR
+153 ASIRNETKAEIER

-203 SRSQGR
+203 SRCQGR

-228 KELAATQARCV
+228 RELAATQARCV

-249 VSCSKLKVEN
+249 MSCSKLKVEN
-259 ERTKEENVKLSS
+259 ERTKEENVKLSTQ
-271 EVEDLTEQIENKRK
+271 VEDLTEQIENKRK

-299 VVLDEARSIA
+299 VVLDEKQSIA
-309 SNSSMKQRVDFK
+309 SDSSIKQRADFK

-354 SFEEELKSKTEKIAS
+354 SFEDELKSKTEKIAS
-369 LRLELANARSK
+369 LRVELANERSK
-380 NASTSSSPSS
+380 YVSSSTSSPSLI
-390 MNVAAKKQ
+390 NVAARKQ
-398 QQRKQQSV
+398 HQRKQHSV
-406 LLNDPLDEEDEED
+406 LLNDPQEDDDEEDEE
-419 DGYYNYNEENAHH
+419 YYEYHEEQRHILA
-432 HQGGVKTEMQIRYEQ
+432 GVKTQKQAQYEQ
-447 AERKQEEY
+447 AERDQEEF

-491 ISYAFDK
+491 ISYSFDK
-498 LKREHEFTEEKLQAA
+498 LKREHEFTKEKLQAA

-532 SAEEEKFQAER
+532 AAEEEKFQAER

-580 LERCEER
+580 LERCEDR

-651 LMKLYNAAE
+651 LMMLYNAAE
-660 VTRETGVIDTSTRPR
+660 VTRETGVIDMTTRPR
-675 DVDEKLWSRIVDALA
+675 DVEENLWARIVDALA
-690 SIDIRTEEL
+690 SIDIRNEEL

>member
-1 MRKSSRGGVTAV
+1 M
-13 VAKKKTTASSSFSQK
+13 Q
-28 RYHHRTPLGE
+28 
-38 INDEEDEQRVQEK
+38 
-51 DSPMTVRRKW
+51 
-61 NKEHG
+61 
-66 VFCGGNSPSSA
+66 
-77 RFKAT
+77 
-82 AMDKVLIL
+82 
-90 NRRVDTLEAKLID
+90 AKLID

-123 EAQKVH
+123 EAQKVY
-129 KQLRVLER
+129 KQLRVIER

-166 LTIENDRLRNKET
+166 LTIENDWLRNKET

-419 DGYYNYNEENAHH
+419 DGYYNYNEEKTHH
-432 HQGGVKTEMQIRYEQ
+432 HQGGVKTEMQTRYEQ
-447 AERKQEEY
+447 VERKQEEY

-498 LKREHEFTEEKLQAA
+498 LKREHDFTEEKLQAA

-580 LERCEER
+580 LERCEDR

-638 QALHFVVLAETKT
+638 QALHFVMLAETKT
-651 LMKLYNAAE
+651 LMKLLNASE

-675 DVDEKLWSRIVDALA
+675 DVDEKLWSRVVDALA

>member
-1 MRKSSRGGVTAV
+1 MIFLFNHTSKQT
-13 VAKKKTTASSSFSQK
+13 
-28 RYHHRTPLGE
+28 
-38 INDEEDEQRVQEK
+38 
-51 DSPMTVRRKW
+51 
-61 NKEHG
+61 
-66 VFCGGNSPSSA
+66 
-77 RFKAT
+77 
-82 AMDKVLIL
+82 
-90 NRRVDTLEAKLID
+90 KLID

-123 EAQKVH
+123 EAQKVY
-129 KQLRVLER
+129 KQLRVIER

-299 VVLDEARSIA
+299 VVLDEARWIA

-406 LLNDPLDEEDEED
+406 LLNDPPDEEDEED
-419 DGYYNYNEENAHH
+419 DGYYNYNEEKTHH
-432 HQGGVKTEMQIRYEQ
+432 HQGGVKTEMQTRYEQ
-447 AERKQEEY
+447 VERKQEEY

-498 LKREHEFTEEKLQAA
+498 LKREHDFTEEKLQAA

-532 SAEEEKFQAER
+532 LAEEEKFQAER

-651 LMKLYNAAE
+651 LLKLYNAAE

>member
-1 MRKSSRGGVTAV
+1 MIFLFNHT
-13 VAKKKTTASSSFSQK
+13 
-28 RYHHRTPLGE
+28 
-38 INDEEDEQRVQEK
+38 
-51 DSPMTVRRKW
+51 
-61 NKEHG
+61 
-66 VFCGGNSPSSA
+66 
-77 RFKAT
+77 FKQ
-82 AMDKVLIL
+82 
-90 NRRVDTLEAKLID
+90 AKLID

-123 EAQKVH
+123 EAQKVY
-129 KQLRVLER
+129 KQLRVIER

-166 LTIENDRLRNKET
+166 LTFENDRLRNKET

-209 EMLMSRERDVALIE
+209 EILMSRERDVALIE

-354 SFEEELKSKTEKIAS
+354 SFEDELKSKTEKIAS

-419 DGYYNYNEENAHH
+419 DGYYNHDEEKTHH
-432 HQGGVKTEMQIRYEQ
+432 HQGGVKTEMQTRYEQ
-447 AERKQEEY
+447 AEQKQEEY

-470 LQKELEKEIRDANA
+470 LQKELEKEIRDANE

-498 LKREHEFTEEKLQAA
+498 LKREHDFTEEKLQAA

-532 SAEEEKFQAER
+532 STEEEKFQAER

-580 LERCEER
+580 LERCEDR

-651 LMKLYNAAE
+651 LLKLYNASE

-675 DVDEKLWSRIVDALA
+675 DVDEKLWSRVVDALA

>member
-1 MRKSSRGGVTAV
+1 M
-13 VAKKKTTASSSFSQK
+13 Q
-28 RYHHRTPLGE
+28 
-38 INDEEDEQRVQEK
+38 
-51 DSPMTVRRKW
+51 
-61 NKEHG
+61 
-66 VFCGGNSPSSA
+66 
-77 RFKAT
+77 
-82 AMDKVLIL
+82 
-90 NRRVDTLEAKLID
+90 AKLID

-123 EAQKVH
+123 EAQKVY
-129 KQLRVLER
+129 KQLRVIER

-166 LTIENDRLRNKET
+166 LTIENDWLRNKET

-406 LLNDPLDEEDEED
+406 LLNDPPDEEDEED
-419 DGYYNYNEENAHH
+419 DGYYNYNEEKTHH
-432 HQGGVKTEMQIRYEQ
+432 HQSGVKTEMQTRYEQ
-447 AERKQEEY
+447 VERKQEEY

-498 LKREHEFTEEKLQAA
+498 LKREHDFTEEKLQAA

-532 SAEEEKFQAER
+532 LAEEEKFQAER

-580 LERCEER
+580 LERCEDR

-638 QALHFVVLAETKT
+638 QALHFVMLAETKT
-651 LMKLYNAAE
+651 LMKLLNASE

-675 DVDEKLWSRIVDALA
+675 DVDEKLWSRVVDALA

>member
-1 MRKSSRGGVTAV
+1 M
-13 VAKKKTTASSSFSQK
+13 
-28 RYHHRTPLGE
+28 
-38 INDEEDEQRVQEK
+38 
-51 DSPMTVRRKW
+51 
-61 NKEHG
+61 
-66 VFCGGNSPSSA
+66 
-77 RFKAT
+77 
-82 AMDKVLIL
+82 
-90 NRRVDTLEAKLID
+90 
-103 ANEHIKEQDAY
+103 
-114 SNRLQKDLV
+114 
-123 EAQKVH
+123 EAQKVY
-129 KQLRVLER
+129 KQLRVVER

-147 NLDEKL
+147 NLDEKV
-153 ASIRNETKEDIQR
+153 ASIRNETKAEIER

-203 SRSQGR
+203 SRCQGR

-249 VSCSKLKVEN
+249 MSCSKLKVEN
-259 ERTKEENVKLSS
+259 ERTKEENVKLSTQ
-271 EVEDLTEQIENKRK
+271 VEDLTEQIENKRK

-299 VVLDEARSIA
+299 VVLDEKQSIA
-309 SNSSMKQRVDFK
+309 SDSSIKQRADFK

-354 SFEEELKSKTEKIAS
+354 SFEDELKSKTEKIAS
-369 LRLELANARSK
+369 LRVELANERSK
-380 NASTSSSPSS
+380 YVSSSTSSPSLI
-390 MNVAAKKQ
+390 NVAARKQ
-398 QQRKQQSV
+398 HQRKQHSV
-406 LLNDPLDEEDEED
+406 LLNDPQEDDEEEDEE
-419 DGYYNYNEENAHH
+419 YYEYHEEQHH
-432 HQGGVKTEMQIRYEQ
+432 LLGGVKTQKQAQYEQ
-447 AERKQEEY
+447 AERDQEEF

-491 ISYAFDK
+491 ISYSFDK
-498 LKREHEFTEEKLQAA
+498 LKREHEFTKEKLQAA

-532 SAEEEKFQAER
+532 AAEEEKFQAER

-580 LERCEER
+580 LERCEDR

-660 VTRETGVIDTSTRPR
+660 VTRETGVIDMSTRPR
-675 DVDEKLWSRIVDALA
+675 DVEENLWARIVDALA
-690 SIDIRTEEL
+690 SIDIRNEEL

>member
-1 MRKSSRGGVTAV
+1 MIFLFNHT
-13 VAKKKTTASSSFSQK
+13 
-28 RYHHRTPLGE
+28 
-38 INDEEDEQRVQEK
+38 
-51 DSPMTVRRKW
+51 
-61 NKEHG
+61 
-66 VFCGGNSPSSA
+66 
-77 RFKAT
+77 FKQ
-82 AMDKVLIL
+82 
-90 NRRVDTLEAKLID
+90 AKLID

-123 EAQKVH
+123 EAQKVY
-129 KQLRVLER
+129 KQLRVIER

-419 DGYYNYNEENAHH
+419 DGYYNYNEEKTHH
-432 HQGGVKTEMQIRYEQ
+432 HQGGVKTEMQTRYEQ
-447 AERKQEEY
+447 VERKQEEY

-651 LMKLYNAAE
+651 LLKLYNAAE

>member
-1 MRKSSRGGVTAV
+1 M
-13 VAKKKTTASSSFSQK
+13 
-28 RYHHRTPLGE
+28 
-38 INDEEDEQRVQEK
+38 
-51 DSPMTVRRKW
+51 
-61 NKEHG
+61 
-66 VFCGGNSPSSA
+66 
-77 RFKAT
+77 
-82 AMDKVLIL
+82 
-90 NRRVDTLEAKLID
+90 
-103 ANEHIKEQDAY
+103 
-114 SNRLQKDLV
+114 
-123 EAQKVH
+123 EAQKVY
-129 KQLRVLER
+129 KQLRVVER
-137 ERRLADEEVA
+137 ERRMADEEVA
-147 NLDEKL
+147 NLDEKV
-153 ASIRNETKEDIQR
+153 ASIRNETKAEIER

-203 SRSQGR
+203 SRCQGR

-228 KELAATQARCV
+228 RELAATQARCV

-249 VSCSKLKVEN
+249 MSCSKLKVEN
-259 ERTKEENVKLSS
+259 ERTKEENVKLSTQ
-271 EVEDLTEQIENKRK
+271 VEDLTEQIENKRK

-299 VVLDEARSIA
+299 VVLDEKQSIA
-309 SNSSMKQRVDFK
+309 SDSSIKQRADFK

-354 SFEEELKSKTEKIAS
+354 SFEDELKSKTEKIAS
-369 LRLELANARSK
+369 LRVELANERSK
-380 NASTSSSPSS
+380 YVSSSTSSPSLI
-390 MNVAAKKQ
+390 NVAARKQ
-398 QQRKQQSV
+398 HQRKQHSV
-406 LLNDPLDEEDEED
+406 LLNDPQEDDDEEDEE
-419 DGYYNYNEENAHH
+419 YYEYHEEQRHIL
-432 HQGGVKTEMQIRYEQ
+432 GGVKTQKQAQYEQ
-447 AERKQEEY
+447 AERDQEEF

-491 ISYAFDK
+491 ISYSFDK
-498 LKREHEFTEEKLQAA
+498 LKREHEFTKEKLQAA

-532 SAEEEKFQAER
+532 AAEEEKFQAER

-580 LERCEER
+580 LERCEDR
-587 VKAAELDA
+587 VKVAELDA

-651 LMKLYNAAE
+651 LMMLYNAAE
-660 VTRETGVIDTSTRPR
+660 VTRETGVIDMTTRPR
-675 DVDEKLWSRIVDALA
+675 DVEENLWARIVDALA
-690 SIDIRTEEL
+690 SIDIRNEEL

>member
-1 MRKSSRGGVTAV
+1 
-13 VAKKKTTASSSFSQK
+13 
-28 RYHHRTPLGE
+28 
-38 INDEEDEQRVQEK
+38 
-51 DSPMTVRRKW
+51 
-61 NKEHG
+61 
-66 VFCGGNSPSSA
+66 
-77 RFKAT
+77 
-82 AMDKVLIL
+82 
-90 NRRVDTLEAKLID
+90 
-103 ANEHIKEQDAY
+103 
-114 SNRLQKDLV
+114 V
-123 EAQKVH
+123 EAQKVY
-129 KQLRVLER
+129 KQLRVVER
-137 ERRLADEEVA
+137 ERRMADEEVA
-147 NLDEKL
+147 NLDEKV
-153 ASIRNETKEDIQR
+153 ASIRNETKAEIER

-203 SRSQGR
+203 SRCQGR

-228 KELAATQARCV
+228 RELAATQARCV

-249 VSCSKLKVEN
+249 MSCSKLKVEN
-259 ERTKEENVKLSS
+259 ERTKEENVKLSTQ
-271 EVEDLTEQIENKRK
+271 VEDLTEQIENKRK

-299 VVLDEARSIA
+299 VVLDEKQSIA
-309 SNSSMKQRVDFK
+309 SDSSIKQRADFK

-354 SFEEELKSKTEKIAS
+354 SFEDELKSKTEKIAS
-369 LRLELANARSK
+369 LRVELANERSK
-380 NASTSSSPSS
+380 YVSSSTSSPSLI
-390 MNVAAKKQ
+390 NVAARKQ
-398 QQRKQQSV
+398 HQRKQHSV
-406 LLNDPLDEEDEED
+406 LLNDPQEDDEDEDEE
-419 DGYYNYNEENAHH
+419 YYEYHEEQRHIL
-432 HQGGVKTEMQIRYEQ
+432 GGVKTQKQAHYEQ
-447 AERKQEEY
+447 AERDQEEF

-491 ISYAFDK
+491 ISYSFDK
-498 LKREHEFTEEKLQAA
+498 LKREHEFTKEKLQAA

-532 SAEEEKFQAER
+532 AAEEEKFQAER

-580 LERCEER
+580 LERCEDR

-651 LMKLYNAAE
+651 LMMLYNAAE
-660 VTRETGVIDTSTRPR
+660 VTRETGVIDMTTRPR
-675 DVDEKLWSRIVDALA
+675 DVEENLWARIVDALA
-690 SIDIRTEEL
+690 SIDIRNEEL

>member
-1 MRKSSRGGVTAV
+1 M
-13 VAKKKTTASSSFSQK
+13 Q
-28 RYHHRTPLGE
+28 
-38 INDEEDEQRVQEK
+38 
-51 DSPMTVRRKW
+51 
-61 NKEHG
+61 
-66 VFCGGNSPSSA
+66 
-77 RFKAT
+77 
-82 AMDKVLIL
+82 
-90 NRRVDTLEAKLID
+90 AKLID

-123 EAQKVH
+123 EAQKVY
-129 KQLRVLER
+129 KQLRVIER

-166 LTIENDRLRNKET
+166 LTIENDWLRNKET

-419 DGYYNYNEENAHH
+419 DGYYNYNEEKTHH
-432 HQGGVKTEMQIRYEQ
+432 HQGGVKTEMQTRYEQ
-447 AERKQEEY
+447 VERKQEEY

-498 LKREHEFTEEKLQAA
+498 LKREHDFTEEKLQAA

-580 LERCEER
+580 LKRCEDR

-638 QALHFVVLAETKT
+638 QALHFVMLAETKT
-651 LMKLYNAAE
+651 LMKVFNASE
-660 VTRETGVIDTSTRPR
+660 VTRETGVSDTSTRPR
-675 DVDEKLWSRIVDALA
+675 DVDEKLWSRVVEALA

>member
-1 MRKSSRGGVTAV
+1 M
-13 VAKKKTTASSSFSQK
+13 
-28 RYHHRTPLGE
+28 
-38 INDEEDEQRVQEK
+38 
-51 DSPMTVRRKW
+51 
-61 NKEHG
+61 
-66 VFCGGNSPSSA
+66 
-77 RFKAT
+77 
-82 AMDKVLIL
+82 
-90 NRRVDTLEAKLID
+90 
-103 ANEHIKEQDAY
+103 
-114 SNRLQKDLV
+114 
-123 EAQKVH
+123 EAQKVY
-129 KQLRVLER
+129 KQLRVVER

-147 NLDEKL
+147 NLDEKV
-153 ASIRNETKEDIQR
+153 ASIRNETKAEIER

-203 SRSQGR
+203 SRCQGR

-249 VSCSKLKVEN
+249 MSCSKLKVEN
-259 ERTKEENVKLSS
+259 ERTKEENVKLSTQ
-271 EVEDLTEQIENKRK
+271 VEDLTEQIENKRK

-299 VVLDEARSIA
+299 VVLDEKQTIA
-309 SNSSMKQRVDFK
+309 SDSSIKQRADFK

-354 SFEEELKSKTEKIAS
+354 SFEDELKSKTEKIAS
-369 LRLELANARSK
+369 LRVELANERSK
-380 NASTSSSPSS
+380 NVSSSTSSPSLI
-390 MNVAAKKQ
+390 NVAARKQ
-398 QQRKQQSV
+398 HQRKQHSV
-406 LLNDPLDEEDEED
+406 LLNDPQEDDDEEDEE
-419 DGYYNYNEENAHH
+419 YYEYHEEQHH
-432 HQGGVKTEMQIRYEQ
+432 LLGGVKTQKQAQYEQ
-447 AERKQEEY
+447 AERDQEEF

-491 ISYAFDK
+491 ISYSFDK
-498 LKREHEFTEEKLQAA
+498 LKREHEFTKEKLQAA

-532 SAEEEKFQAER
+532 AAEEEKFQAER

-580 LERCEER
+580 LERCEDR

-660 VTRETGVIDTSTRPR
+660 VTRETGVIDMSTRPR
-675 DVDEKLWSRIVDALA
+675 DVEENLWARIVDALA
-690 SIDIRTEEL
+690 SIDIRNEEL